1 VEEGGKA
8 QVGHPILT
16 VETESGSN
24 VVEVEEPAVAGEAK
38 GEESVTSE
46 DSYLE
51 AASVAELEPDPVAPI
66 RCLQRL
72 FLVILRQHRPLFVG
86 LRAKLEL
93 ISIRFQVHD
102 LVDASQL
109 RT

>member
-1 VEEGGKA
+1 MLRQWHSPIHVEEGGKA

-16 VETESGSN
+16 VETESGGN

-51 AASVAELEPDPVAPI
+51 AAPVADELEPEPRGPDSLPTEAVPRDIAPESPSV
-66 RCLQRL
+66 R
-72 FLVILRQHRPLFVG
+72 
-86 LRAKLEL
+86 
-93 ISIRFQVHD
+93 RF
-102 LVDASQL
+102 A
-109 RT
+109 R

>member
-1 VEEGGKA
+1 MLRQWHSPIHVEEGGKA

-16 VETESGSN
+16 VETESGGN

-51 AASVAELEPDPVAPI
+51 AAPVAELEPKPRGPDSLPTEAVPRDIAPESPSVRRI
-66 RCLQRL
+66 AR
-72 FLVILRQHRPLFVG
+72 
-86 LRAKLEL
+86 
-93 ISIRFQVHD
+93 
-102 LVDASQL
+102 
-109 RT
+109 